1 MIKFFDEIKNHQS
14 AITTL
19 VGVNIKTTVATT
31 RLGWIWWIVNPLIL
45 MMIYYMFVNIIM
57 DRGGENYHLF
67 VLIGIVAWQSFSTAV
82 TGTAKA
88 VLTNK
93 QLIRQVALPVSIL
106 IIIPILVQL
115 FFNSIGMILV
125 LFWNYQVIG
134 FHSILVIPLLF
145 LIGLIVYGLGLFLS
159 VITVFV
165 RDTTQILAYL
175 LRAGFFLTPIL
186 YPASRVLDN
195 EKVPELAKI
204 VFKLNPMTWIIS
216 ALREVLLEGHVF
228 SWQTFFII
236 TLISL
241 LIIQIG
247 LYWLRKNSSL
257 IIKML

>member
-1 MIKFFDEIKNHQS
+1 
-14 AITTL
+14 
-19 VGVNIKTTVATT
+19 
-31 RLGWIWWIVNPLIL
+31 
-45 MMIYYMFVNIIM
+45 
-57 DRGGENYHLF
+57 
-67 VLIGIVAWQSFSTAV
+67 
-82 TGTAKA
+82 
-88 VLTNK
+88 
-93 QLIRQVALPVSIL
+93 
-106 IIIPILVQL
+106 
-115 FFNSIGMILV
+115 
-125 LFWNYQVIG
+125 
-134 FHSILVIPLLF
+134 
-145 LIGLIVYGLGLFLS
+145 
-159 VITVFV
+159 
-165 RDTTQILAYL
+165 

-216 ALREVLLEGHVF
+216 ALREVLLEGHVS